1 MSLLRTSSLAAA
13 LVLLATQQAH
23 AYCGATSCNRTD
35 ASQHCTFDA
44 QQCETSGFPLSW
56 ASSCVTFNVQK
67 DAAASEGIDYDA
79 FKGSVERAFGAWSNA
94 RCDGGAAPS
103 LDIELTGPVSCDVS
117 EYNKARANANIVMF
131 REESWPYPG
140 SEDALGITRLRFD
153 PDTGELWDADIE
165 INAVDG
171 DFSVGNP
178 VTAVDLD
185 SVLTHEAGHA
195 LGLSHTTVVGA
206 TMRAGYT
213 DDDSMRTLEQDDL
226 DGICA
231 IYPPGRDAATDS
243 CQPRHGFSELCGADQ
258 PEPKPEPEPETPAKD
273 EGCQL
278 AAPGAPRSSS
288 WSGWLSAG
296 ALIACLVRMRRS
308 SASKQ

>member
-1 MSLLRTSSLAAA
+1 MSIPRTSLLAAA
-13 LVLLATQQAH
+13 LALLAPHRAH
-23 AYCGATSCNRTD
+23 AFCGATSCNRAD
-35 ASQHCTFDA
+35 SSQHCTFDA
-44 QQCETSGFPLSW
+44 HQCETSGFPLSW

-79 FKGSVERAFGAWSNA
+79 FRGAVERAFATWSDA
-94 RCDGGAAPS
+94 RCESGDAPS
-103 LDIELTGPVSCDVS
+103 LDIHVTGSVVCDTS
-117 EYNKARANANIVMF
+117 EYNSTLGNANIVMF
-131 REESWPYPG
+131 REESWPYAG

-165 INAVDG
+165 INAVEG

-195 LGLSHTTVVGA
+195 LGLSHTTVMGA

-213 DDDSMRTLEQDDL
+213 NDDSMRTLEQDDI

-231 IYPPGRDAATDS
+231 IYPPGRVAATSS
-243 CQPRHGFSELCGADQ
+243 CEPRHGFSELCAADQ
-258 PEPKPEPEPETPAKD
+258 PEPEPEPEPKAPAKD
-273 EGCQL
+273 GGC
-278 AAPGAPRSSS
+278 AVSATGGAQSSP
-288 WSGWLSAG
+288 WAVLLGAG
-296 ALIACLVRMRRS
+296 ALLGSLARKRRV
-308 SASKQ
+308 SASNR